1 MPNGA
6 SKANVGGILVGST
19 QNLLPILVAINGTAC
34 SASK

>member
-19 QNLLPILVAINGTAC
+19 QNLLPTLIAINGTAC

>member
-6 SKANVGGILVGST
+6 SKADIGGIIVGSS
-19 QNLLPILVAINGTAC
+19 QNLLPTLIAINGTAC